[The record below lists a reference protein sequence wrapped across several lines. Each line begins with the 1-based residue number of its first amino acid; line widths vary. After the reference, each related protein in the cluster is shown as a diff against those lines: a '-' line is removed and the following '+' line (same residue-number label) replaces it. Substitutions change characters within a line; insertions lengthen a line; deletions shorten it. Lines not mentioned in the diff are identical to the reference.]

1 MSLYDF
7 RDQLKHALDCYYTRL
22 TELQNDEENK
32 LDELSKGII
41 KEELTKL
48 NDYRSSLN
56 EFFERNIGSE
66 PLKIFKSAL
75 KVYGKVLENNKNRL
89 LLESPSLNVKKL
101 QKEIDDIP
109 RIVEIL
115 KEY

>member
-1 MSLYDF
+1 MSFYDYKKQVV
-7 RDQLKHALDCYYTRL
+7 RALDCYSTHL

-32 LDELSKGII
+32 LDELSREII
-41 KEELTKL
+41 EEELTKL
-48 NDYRSSLN
+48 NDCKNSLN

-75 KVYGKVLENNKNRL
+75 KVYGMVLEKNKNHL
-89 LLESPSLNVKKL
+89 LAKSPGINVKLL
-101 QKEIDDIP
+101 QQEIDTLP
-109 RIVEIL
+109 RIVEVL